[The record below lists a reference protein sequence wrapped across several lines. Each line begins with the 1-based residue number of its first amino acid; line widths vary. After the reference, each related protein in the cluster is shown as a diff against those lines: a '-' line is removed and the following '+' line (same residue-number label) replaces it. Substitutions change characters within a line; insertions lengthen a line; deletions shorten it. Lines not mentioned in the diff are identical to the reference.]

1 MDNYEKAFYA
11 KYGDQNRS
19 AIRSALEFVLWVDE
33 YNPPE
38 CEMASVVKTMPE
50 TEQQRLKNAVKYVKS
65 LRGETNV

>member
-1 MDNYEKAFYA
+1 MDNYERAFYD

-33 YNPPE
+33 YNPSE

-65 LRGETNV
+65 LKGETNV